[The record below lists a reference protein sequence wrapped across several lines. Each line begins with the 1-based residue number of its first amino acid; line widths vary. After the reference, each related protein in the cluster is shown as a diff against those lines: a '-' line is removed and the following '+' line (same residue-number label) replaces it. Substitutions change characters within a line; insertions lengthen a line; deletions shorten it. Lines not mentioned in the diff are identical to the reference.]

1 MKGKWIFIFVSFI
14 TNVAWSQ
21 NYVLN
26 GGFEEFSRCPNE
38 LGDFYPLKWLSV
50 ALNASPDLYSY
61 CAREGGSA
69 HPNWFYS
76 GVKPFKDS
84 SYVGIVV
91 EDKRTTY
98 RESLRTKLRYKLRK
112 DSVYVFEISIAIPI
126 ISRYT
131 IESLD
136 VIISKSSV
144 YGHDGYTIIERLP
157 SFSIN
162 LDSLKT
168 DGSWASYKF
177 EYTAIGG
184 EAHLSIGNFKSKKK
198 TVISKIE
205 NRNETYYRT
214 IYNSSYLCLDDV
226 KIYRLNESFAEPQGI
241 ASEKKMSPI
250 ILDGIQ
256 FQTGSA
262 QIENDNI
269 PQLEEIADLLLQ
281 NERMTIEIIG
291 YTDNIG
297 LEDENILLSKQ
308 RALNVK
314 RYLLELGVVGSRITA
329 KGNGSENPIGDNNTQ
344 TGRLLNRR
352 IEVLLTN

>member
-1 MKGKWIFIFVSFI
+1 MDI
-14 TNVAWSQ
+14 
-21 NYVLN
+21 
-26 GGFEEFSRCPNE
+26 
-38 LGDFYPLKWLSV
+38 
-50 ALNASPDLYSY
+50 
-61 CAREGGSA
+61 
-69 HPNWFYS
+69 
-76 GVKPFKDS
+76 
-84 SYVGIVV
+84 
-91 EDKRTTY
+91 
-98 RESLRTKLRYKLRK
+98 
-112 DSVYVFEISIAIPI
+112 
-126 ISRYT
+126 
-131 IESLD
+131 
-136 VIISKSSV
+136 IISKSSV
-144 YGHDGYTIIERLP
+144 SGYDGYTIIERLP

-214 IYNSSYLCLDDV
+214 IYNSSYLCIDEV
-226 KIYRLNESFAEPQGI
+226 KIHPLNERFAEPQRM
-241 ASEKKMSPI
+241 AFKKKKSPI

-256 FQTGSA
+256 FHTGSA

-269 PQLEEIADLLLQ
+269 PQLEEIADLLFQ

-291 YTDNIG
+291 YTDNTG

-314 RYLLELGVVGSRITA
+314 RYLLELGVVDSRITA
-329 KGNGSENPIGDNNTQ
+329 KGSGSENPIGDNNTEI
-344 TGRLLNRR
+344 GRLLNRR
-352 IEVLLTN
+352 IEVLLNN